1 MTAAVDPKPAWRALV
16 EAASAPY
23 RAADKFAW
31 HFARGKLG
39 GDPVF
44 RHVLER
50 GLIKPDSRV
59 LDIGCGQGL
68 LASLLHACGV
78 AARAKRWPTGWA
90 AAPAGVH
97 VTGIELMPH
106 DIQRCEI
113 ALGGAATFVCGDMR
127 TVEFP
132 PVDVVVIF
140 DALHYIARADQD
152 AVLARVRGALKAGGV
167 LLLRVGNASRK
178 RRFAL
183 GQWIDRVSM
192 ALRGGGFIPLAG
204 RPPEQWAETLRGLGF
219 DVELVPMDGRPP
231 FSNFLLIGRVRADAP
246 A

>member
-1 MTAAVDPKPAWRALV
+1 MTAAIDPQPAWRALV

-31 HFARGKLG
+31 HFARGKLS

-78 AARAKRWPTGWA
+78 AARAKRWPAGWA

-97 VTGIELMPH
+97 VTGIEMMPH
-106 DIQRCEI
+106 DIKRCEI

-127 TVEFP
+127 TTEFP
-132 PVDVVVIF
+132 PVDAVVIF
-140 DALHYIARADQD
+140 DALHYIAPAEQD
-152 AVLARVRGALKAGGV
+152 AVLARVRAALKPGGL
-167 LLLRVGNASRK
+167 LLLRVGNASAR

-183 GQWIDRVSM
+183 GQWIDRITMV
-192 ALRGGGFIPLAG
+192 LRGGGFIPLAG
-204 RPPEQWAETLRGLGF
+204 RPPEQWAATLRQLGF
-219 DVELVPMDGRPP
+219 DVEVEPMNGRPP
-231 FSNFLLIGRVRADAP
+231 FSNFLLIGRVRPVAA

>member
-1 MTAAVDPKPAWRALV
+1 MTAAARPAPAWRALV

-78 AARAKRWPTGWA
+78 AARAKRWPAGWA

-106 DIQRCEI
+106 DIKRCEI

-132 PVDVVVIF
+132 QVDAVVIF
-140 DALHYIARADQD
+140 DALHYIAPADQD
-152 AVLARVRGALKAGGV
+152 AVLARVRGALKRGGV
-167 LLLRVGNASRK
+167 LLLRVGNASKR

-183 GQWIDRVSM
+183 GQWIDRDHDGAARRRLHPARRPAARAVGRD
-192 ALRGGGFIPLAG
+192 AARPRLRRRAG
-204 RPPEQWAETLRGLGF
+204 ADERPPAVL
-219 DVELVPMDGRPP
+219 ELPAD
-231 FSNFLLIGRVRADAP
+231 RARARRRS